1 MMSRCSPT
9 GFSAKDTMPNLNR
22 VFLAGHLG
30 QDPEVKQFENGCIA
44 NMSLATTESIK
55 QGNEWV
61 KTTSWHRVVAKGKQ
75 AEYVAKYL
83 HKGAAIFVE
92 GKLKTRDYQDK
103 SGAKKYI
110 TEVIVTSVNGLGG
123 KGRDAEEGR
132 DNPMVQS
139 AMDILGA
146 APKEEEDIP
155 F

>member
-1 MMSRCSPT
+1 M
-9 GFSAKDTMPNLNR
+9 
-22 VFLAGHLG
+22 
-30 QDPEVKQFENGCIA
+30 
-44 NMSLATTESIK
+44 
-55 QGNEWV
+55 
-61 KTTSWHRVVAKGKQ
+61 
-75 AEYVAKYL
+75 
-83 HKGAAIFVE
+83 E